1 LHVSSRPLAIVCG
14 ELMKKW
20 NTTGNIKAAIVAVC
34 VFLNL
39 IAPVYVQPQQGLIL
53 TVIMPLLFGS
63 IAIPLITKSTN
74 SIQIVKPT
82 WNDNP
87 LIFKK
92 PLSLFHFGVYFF
104 IAIGVSVVVGAG
116 IKYRALSHIGLM
128 SVSYGLGIL
137 IGIYL
142 ALLSVK
148 KK

>member
-1 LHVSSRPLAIVCG
+1 MVWDHIL
-14 ELMKKW
+14 KNW
-20 NTTGNIKAAIVAVC
+20 NTSAKIKTAIVAAC
-34 VFLNL
+34 ALLNL
-39 IAPVYVQPQQGLIL
+39 IAPAYGRPQKGLIL
-53 TVIMPLLFGS
+53 VIIMPLLFGS

-92 PLSLFHFGVYFF
+92 PLSLFHFGAYLF
-104 IAIGVSVVVGAG
+104 IAIGMSVMVGAG
-116 IKYRALSHIGLM
+116 IKYRMLSHIGLM
-128 SVSYGLGIL
+128 SVLYGLGIF

-142 ALLSVK
+142 TLLSTK